1 MVVSLE
7 MSGRN
12 AAVAMDSVSR
22 LLLILLSISSVIAEF
37 NGVLPGCPDRCGDI
51 AVPYPFGI
59 APNCY
64 RPGFKLTC
72 DKSSFPPKL
81 LLASSSLQVSSI
93 GDSLLVAQVP
103 ISRSCY
109 DPTVTGPNVIT
120 TAIDVSGTP
129 FTVSSERNKLNGIGC
144 DTLAL
149 SYQGTDIYAQS
160 RGCISLCNGPS
171 FIANGTCEGAGCCQT
186 SIPQGLQQLST
197 SVGALRNHT
206 ATFNFSPCSFAF
218 IADIENFTFRL
229 TDLQSFRVKS
239 TVAAVLN
246 WAVGKQSCAT
256 ATQSVDFACGSN
268 SVCVNA
274 TEGPG
279 YGCRCSVG
287 YQGNPYLDSGCQ
299 DIDECADPS
308 ANPCSDI
315 CHNLPGTYTCSCP
328 KGRTGDGKKAGKG
341 CVDSRR
347 VPLLQI
353 ILGVGLG
360 TALLIATGSWAYWAL
375 KKRRMILLREDWFK
389 QNGGMMLRQHISS
402 FSGRGN
408 GAKLFTATE
417 LEKATD
423 GYSEARIL
431 GKGGHGTV
439 YKGVLPGDMVVAIK
453 RSKVVGATEVEQFIN
468 ELVILSQID
477 HPNVVKILGCCLET
491 EVPLLV
497 YEYVSNGSLSR
508 HLHEP
513 TRKASLSWEIRL
525 RVAAETAA
533 ALAHLHSA
541 TAQPIIHRD
550 VKAANILLD
559 EGFTAKVSD
568 FGASRLI
575 PLGKR
580 QVMTLIQGTMGYLDP
595 EYFQTGL
602 LMESSDVYSFGVVMA
617 ELLTGQEPLC
627 EKRPQG
633 EQNLAIYFLRALRSG
648 RISDVLERRVRNEA
662 RWEQL
667 EAVAM
672 LAGRCLSVKGEDR
685 PSMKEV
691 AADLMRLRVSAPHPW
706 ALRSPQ
712 RWTAPLGKSK
722 EGGDVEED
730 SLLKDARPPANYSGD
745 SNSYNCSSYMVV
757 SSPR

>member
-1 MVVSLE
+1 MESLWP
-7 MSGRN
+7 
-12 AAVAMDSVSR
+12 
-22 LLLILLSISSVIAEF
+22 LLLILIPISSVIAEF

-51 AVPYPFGI
+51 TVPYPFGF
-59 APNCY
+59 APDCY

-72 DKSSFPPKL
+72 NESSSPPKL
-81 LLASSSLQVSSI
+81 FLASSNLQVSSI

-109 DPTVTGPNVIT
+109 NPTVTGPNAMVT
-120 TAIDVSGTP
+120 VIDVSRTP
-129 FTVSSERNKLNGIGC
+129 FTLSSERNKLTGIGC
-144 DTLAL
+144 DTVAL
-149 SYQGTDIYAQS
+149 SFQGTDIYAQS
-160 RGCISLCNGPS
+160 RGCLSLCTDPS
-171 FIANGTCEGAGCCQT
+171 FIVNGTCEGAGCCQT

-197 SVGALRNHT
+197 SVMGLRNHT

-229 TDLQSFRVKS
+229 TDLQTYREKS

-256 ATQSVDFACGSN
+256 AAQSVDYACGSN

-308 ANPCSDI
+308 TNPCSDL
-315 CHNLPGTYTCSCP
+315 CHNLPGTYACSCP

-341 CVDSRR
+341 CVDERR

-360 TALLIATGSWAYWAL
+360 TALLIATSSWAYWAFM
-375 KKRRMILLREDWFK
+375 KRRMLLLREDWFK
-389 QNGGMMLRQHISS
+389 QNGGLMLRQRISS
-402 FSGRGN
+402 LSGGGN
-408 GAKLFTATE
+408 GPKIFTVKE

-423 GYSEARIL
+423 GYSEERIL

-439 YKGVLPGDMVVAIK
+439 YKGILPGDTVVAIK
-453 RSKVVGATEVEQFIN
+453 RSKVVDATEVEQFIN
-468 ELVILSQID
+468 EVVILSQID
-477 HPNVVKILGCCLET
+477 HPNVVKIVGCCLET

-497 YEYVSNGSLSR
+497 YEYVSNGTLSR

-513 TRKASLSWEIRL
+513 TRKSSLSWETRL
-525 RVAAETAA
+525 RIAAETAA

-541 TAQPIIHRD
+541 TAQSIIHRD

-575 PLGKR
+575 PLGKH

-617 ELLTGQEPLC
+617 ELLTGQRPLC
-627 EKRPQG
+627 EQRPPG
-633 EQNLAIYFLRALRSG
+633 EQNLAIYFLRALRNG
-648 RISDVLERRVRNEA
+648 RISDVIERRVRNEA
-662 RWEQL
+662 KLEEL

-672 LAGRCLSVKGEDR
+672 LAGRCLRLKGEDR
-685 PSMKEV
+685 PRMEEV
-691 AADLMRLRVSAPHPW
+691 AAELMNLRASAPHPG
-706 ALRSPQ
+706 ARQSAQ
-712 RWTAPLGKSK
+712 KWTAPLGKSK

-730 SLLKDARPPANYSGD
+730 SLLNDARPPTNYSGD
-745 SNSYNCSSYMVV
+745 SNNCNCSSYMAI
-757 SSPR
+757 SFPR